1 MAGLGSSLL
10 DTPSS
15 PKKRKWTDTAL
26 TVFLCLIV
34 AFFLLSVASNSFQ
47 LFFQHSLFGK

>member
-1 MAGLGSSLL
+1 MSGLGSSLL
-10 DTPSS
+10 ETPPS

-26 TVFLCLIV
+26 IAFLGLIV
-34 AFFLLSVASNSFQ
+34 AFFLLSVVSNSVQ